1 MFNTE
6 CPICF
11 DNLCF
16 DNLNDKKPIILRC
29 KHRIC
34 VECFKE
40 WNKLKN
46 TCPICRESIRRVFK
60 IIFVVKKKRK
70 TNKHIGFIDIKHSI
84 GIKYHNKEFVFP
96 YNELK
101 NMKIFRNVLILNFV
115 KNNKKIQFKL
125 HYQRY
130 VINHIYNMIYAI
142 CSK

>member
-16 DNLNDKKPIILRC
+16 DNLNDKKIITLRC

-34 VECFKE
+34 VECLKE

-46 TCPICRESIRRVFK
+46 TCPMCRESIRHVFK
-60 IIFVVKKKRK
+60 IIFFVKKKRK
-70 TNKHIGFIDIKHSI
+70 TYKHIGFIALKGTI
-84 GIKYHNKEFVFP
+84 GIKYCDKEFIFY

-101 NMKIFRNVLILNFV
+101 NMKILRNLLILNFV

-125 HYQRY
+125 NHQRY

-142 CSK
+142 CSQ